1 MFFVSENKN
10 SLNGSIIQK
19 KTNFTKDLD
28 THHFHTPAHHTIYI
42 LANSVHVIFCVV
54 LKDDFLKKTWTH
66 RTALHCYALTAW
78 GLDGLLPTLHIAQK
92 HSKEIELI
100 E

>member
-10 SLNGSIIQK
+10 SLNESIIQK

-28 THHFHTPAHHTIYI
+28 THHFHTPAHHTLYALYI

-66 RTALHCYALTAW
+66 RTALL
-78 GLDGLLPTLHIAQK
+78 
-92 HSKEIELI
+92 
-100 E
+100 